1 MTEVQHGSAPPQER
15 HLWQTAWALGCPGLL
30 VAIVLF
36 SAAAL
41 GVGSLVAADTTATGR
56 ANPFQA
62 TTSLAAR
69 QDAIR
74 SIPLAKM
81 NAQAQAKVNAVL
93 SNVTVFRRLPVR
105 VIDCD
110 PDLYLFLVRHPDVV
124 VNIWETLKLSQLQ
137 VRQTGADTFRMV
149 DGDGTTANFEYI
161 YRSHDTHI
169 VYAEGA
175 YTGAVLAR
183 PVKGRGLIILKTGYV
198 RETDGRSYI
207 TNRMDVFVSVEP
219 GAAELVARTLH
230 PLVGKIVDNNF
241 SQSVAFVGSL
251 SRTSEVNSRG
261 VQRLAEKL
269 THVQPEFRRQ
279 LAELTGGVAERTEPH
294 APRLSKEQPLVA
306 SREEGEENDKR

>member
-1 MTEVQHGSAPPQER
+1 
-15 HLWQTAWALGCPGLL
+15 
-30 VAIVLF
+30 
-36 SAAAL
+36 
-41 GVGSLVAADTTATGR
+41 VAADTTARGR
-56 ANPFQA
+56 TNPFQA

-81 NAQAQAKVNAVL
+81 DAQGKARVNAVL

-110 PDLYLFLVRHPDVV
+110 PDMYLFLVRHPDVV
-124 VNIWETLKLSQLQ
+124 VNIWEALKLSQLQ
-137 VRQTGADTFRMV
+137 VRQTGPEMFRMA
-149 DGDGTTANFEYI
+149 DGDGTTATFEYI

-207 TNRMDVFVSVEP
+207 TSRMDVFVSVEP

-261 VQRLAEKL
+261 VQRLADKL
-269 THVQPEFRRQ
+269 THVKPEFRRQ
-279 LAELTGGVAERTEPH
+279 LAELAGGVAERTEPH
-294 APRLSKEQPLVA
+294 APRPSREQPLVA
-306 SREEGEENDKR
+306 SREEDEENDKR

>member
-1 MTEVQHGSAPPQER
+1 MTELQHGSAPPQR
-15 HLWQTAWALGCPGLL
+15 MCLRRTAWALGCPGLL
-30 VAIVLF
+30 MAVALF
-36 SAAAL
+36 SATAFGA
-41 GVGSLVAADTTATGR
+41 GPFVAAGATPAGR

-74 SIPLAKM
+74 CIPLARM
-81 NAQAQAKVNAVL
+81 DAQAKAKVNAVL

-137 VRQTGADTFRMV
+137 VRQAAPEMFRVV
-149 DGDGTTANFEYI
+149 DGDGTTATFEYL
-161 YRSHDTHI
+161 YRSHDTHV

-207 TNRMDVFVSVEP
+207 TNRMDVFVNVEP

-230 PLVGKIVDNNF
+230 PLVGRIVDNNF
-241 SQSVAFVGSL
+241 SQSVGFVGSL

-269 THVQPEFRRQ
+269 THVQPEVRRQ
-279 LAELTGGVAERTEPH
+279 LAELAGGVAERTEPH
-294 APRLSKEQPLVA
+294 APRPAKDQPLMA
-306 SREEGEENDKR
+306 SHEEAEAKDKR